1 MNEEAPPVASSGR
14 PQRLGLVLSEARER
28 AGLGL
33 SDLAQVTHVRRA
45 YLEALED
52 GRYNDLPED
61 VFARNFL
68 RLYAQ
73 TVGLEL
79 EPLVDMYQRERR
91 QAMGLSTLEQR
102 LDRDRRSARN
112 LTTSPTQPVN
122 RRWRWP
128 AWIFGPWLATVGL
141 VVVVVGLALWGF
153 DRFFANRPV
162 TLSQNT
168 PPAQSAPATP
178 AAGQPDQADPAGA
191 AGLAGPGAASDALVR
206 IEVITTPPGAEI
218 SIDGFPIPGR
228 TPLQDIPVSARGGRL
243 LRAEL
248 DGFQTLET
256 TVDLLV
262 DSRVELTLSPL
273 PDGQDEPGPVAAVS
287 QGRLGISVSESSWLE
302 VYASGERNVG
312 ARLVYTTAQPG
323 ASYEFDL
330 PVFVYVGNA
339 AGVRINLSGQD
350 LGAMG
355 APGQVTGRAFP

>member
-1 MNEEAPPVASSGR
+1 MNEDAPPVASSGR
-14 PQRLGLVLSEARER
+14 PQRLGTLLSEARER

-79 EPLVDMYQRERR
+79 EPLVEMYLRERR

-102 LDRDRRSARN
+102 LDRDRRSASN
-112 LTTSPTQPVN
+112 LKTSPTQPVN
-122 RRWRWP
+122 RGRRWP
-128 AWIFGPWLATVGL
+128 AWIFGPWLATLGL

-153 DRFFANRPV
+153 DRFFASRPV
-162 TLSQNT
+162 TLGQNN
-168 PPAQSAPATP
+168 PPTQNAPANP
-178 AAGQPDQADPAGA
+178 AAGQAAEADA
-191 AGLAGPGAASDALVR
+191 AAPGLGGQGAASDALVR

-248 DGFQTLET
+248 DGYQTLET

-262 DSRVELTLSPL
+262 DSRVELTLSLL
-273 PDGQDEPGPVAAVS
+273 PDGQEEPGPAAAVS

-312 ARLVYTTAQPG
+312 ARLVYTTAAAG

-339 AGVRINLSGQD
+339 AGVRINLGGQD

-355 APGQVTGRAFP
+355 SPGQVTGRAFP